1 MFNLTKENKKRD
13 FPLKKVPIYY
23 DFLTPIWNIR
33 FFLEFRVAVLE
44 TFVIVGAF
52 SADEFRARAR
62 RNQNSL
68 ANMRLLHV
76 YGDGDFFQV
85 HADERSADIEP
96 GICLDMLDGDR
107 MLEGAVAGGCKGA
120 SGLGLRNH
128 IHDFGIGD
136 CLALDDDGAVQV
148 LATLRRDVDVEW
160 LEYGREPFKNR
171 LADFGY
177 GMATD
182 IVTQR
187 RARAATD
194 NYNLARREVSLFHKF
209 LSGVHR
215 VVTNLFNNVL
225 VFNFVCNASHVLP
238 I

>member
-1 MFNLTKENKKRD
+1 M
-13 FPLKKVPIYY
+13 KKVPICY

-85 HADERSADIEP
+85 HADERSTDVEP
-96 GICLDMLDGDR
+96 RVCLDMLDSDR
-107 MLEGAVAGGCKGA
+107 MLEGAVAGCRKRTA
-120 SGLGLRNH
+120 RLGLRNNV
-128 IHDFGIGD
+128 HDFGIGD

-148 LATLRRDVDVEW
+148 LATLRRDIDSLR
-160 LEYGREPFKNR
+160 LEYGLQPFENR

-177 GMATD
+177 GMTTD
-182 IVTQR
+182 VASER
-187 RARAATD
+187 GARAASD
-194 NYNLARREVSLFHKF
+194 DHDVARRETSFFYKF